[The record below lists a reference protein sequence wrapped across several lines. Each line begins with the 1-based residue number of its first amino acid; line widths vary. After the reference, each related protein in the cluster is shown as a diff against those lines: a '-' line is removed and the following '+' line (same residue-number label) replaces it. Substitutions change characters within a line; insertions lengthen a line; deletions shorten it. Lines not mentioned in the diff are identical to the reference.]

1 MDRFSLLPASSRLPR
16 VRLAARLALL
26 LLAALTS
33 TAWLVAP
40 ARAAVVTGL
49 FSFTGP
55 PDGLSPASGPV
66 RGNDGNFYGTISQGG
81 ARNNGTIYRITPA
94 GTLTTLYSFTGGADG
109 AAPMAGLT
117 LGKDGNFYGTTPNSG
132 TGGYGTVF
140 QFTSAGVLT
149 TLFSF
154 SNDADGGQPTAS
166 LVQGGDGNFYGTT
179 KTGGLGVG
187 TFFRITPAGTLTTLY
202 SFDPSMDG
210 YSVPN
215 ALLQG
220 KDGNF
225 YGAALL
231 GGADGDGTI
240 FRITPDG
247 ALTTL
252 YTFTGDTDG
261 GDPNGGL
268 AQDAEG
274 NLYGTTTSYG
284 GDFGQGTVFR
294 VTLDGTLTT
303 LHTFEYYGDGG
314 DPSTG
319 LVLGSDGN
327 FYGATNQGGDNN
339 LTGGTIF
346 QITPTGVF
354 TTLYSFSG
362 GADGSFPGATLA
374 QDADGTLYG
383 VTLQGGAGG
392 YGTVFRVTTTGALT
406 TLFTF
411 VRGAD
416 ALQPTVGLTKG
427 SDGNFYGTTQQGGLY
442 NDGAVFRVT
451 PAGALTT
458 IYSFT
463 NGADGTAPGY
473 ALTLGD
479 DGNFY
484 GTANGGSTGQGLV
497 FRVTPDG
504 QLTTLYTFD
513 AGPDGNVPDAA
524 LVKGRDGNFYGS
536 TIAYSYDGFNFLPGT
551 IFQITPTGT
560 LTTLY
565 RFTDYNADG
574 QITGLMQG
582 RDGNL
587 YGTSGGGTNG
597 GGRVFQFNLANGV
610 FTPLYNFAGGV
621 DGGNP
626 VGALVQGRD
635 GKFYGVTQ
643 QGGVSNA
650 GTVYSITADG
660 TFSNIA
666 SFDGGAGGSFPYFAG
681 LALGND
687 GNFYGTTLLGGTG
700 GAGTV
705 FRVTAAGVL
714 KSLYSFTNGVD
725 GGQPLAGLAL
735 GNDGNFY
742 GTTYTGG
749 ANGLGAI
756 FRLRVIQTAFRP
768 VGTGTTSAA
777 NATTGKADAPNTI
790 AIH

>member
-1 MDRFSLLPASSRLPR
+1 MDRFSLLPVSYRLPCVR
-16 VRLAARLALL
+16 VALL
-26 LLAALTS
+26 LLAAVALP
-33 TAWLVAP
+33 AWLAVP
-40 ARAAVVTGL
+40 ARAGVVTGL

-55 PDGLSPASGPV
+55 PNGLSPASGPV

-94 GTLTTLYSFTGGADG
+94 GALTTLYSFTGGADG
-109 AAPMAGLT
+109 AAPMAGLV

-140 QFTSAGVLT
+140 QFTPAGVLT

-166 LVQGGDGNFYGTT
+166 LVQGRDGNFYGTT
-179 KTGGLGVG
+179 KSGALGVG

-252 YTFTGDTDG
+252 YAFTGDTDG

-268 AQDAEG
+268 AQDAQG

-303 LHTFEYYGDGG
+303 LHTFGYYGDGG

-319 LVLGSDGN
+319 LVQGSDGN

-346 QITPTGVF
+346 QITATGVF

-362 GADGSFPGATLA
+362 GADGSLPGATLT
-374 QDADGTLYG
+374 QNTDGSLYG
-383 VTLQGGAGG
+383 VTVQGGTGG
-392 YGTVFRVTTTGALT
+392 YGTVFRVTTAGALT

-427 SDGNFYGTTQQGGLY
+427 NDGNFYGTTQEGGLY
-442 NDGAVFRVT
+442 NDGTVFRVT
-451 PAGALTT
+451 PAGVLTT
-458 IYSFT
+458 IYNFT
-463 NGADGTAPGY
+463 NGTDGTGPAV
-473 ALTLGD
+473 ALT
-479 DGNFY
+479 
-484 GTANGGSTGQGLV
+484 
-497 FRVTPDG
+497 
-504 QLTTLYTFD
+504 
-513 AGPDGNVPDAA
+513 
-524 LVKGRDGNFYGS
+524 
-536 TIAYSYDGFNFLPGT
+536 
-551 IFQITPTGT
+551 
-560 LTTLY
+560 
-565 RFTDYNADG
+565 
-574 QITGLMQG
+574 
-582 RDGNL
+582 
-587 YGTSGGGTNG
+587 
-597 GGRVFQFNLANGV
+597 
-610 FTPLYNFAGGV
+610 
-621 DGGNP
+621 
-626 VGALVQGRD
+626 
-635 GKFYGVTQ
+635 
-643 QGGVSNA
+643 
-650 GTVYSITADG
+650 
-660 TFSNIA
+660 
-666 SFDGGAGGSFPYFAG
+666 
-681 LALGND
+681 LGND
-687 GNFYGTTLLGGTG
+687 GNLVWHRRRWTQ
-700 GAGTV
+700 
-705 FRVTAAGVL
+705 RR
-714 KSLYSFTNGVD
+714 
-725 GGQPLAGLAL
+725 
-735 GNDGNFY
+735 
-742 GTTYTGG
+742 
-749 ANGLGAI
+749 GLGVPGDPGRCADHPPQLHRLHGRGSSRPRAARQGERRQSLWCHRRVHQR
-756 FRLRVIQTAFRP
+756 RLRLPARHDLSDHADGYADDPLLLHRPQRGRRGRWIGPGTRRKFLRHFRP
-768 VGTGTTSAA
+768 GNQLLWPRVPTHPGGCVDRSLQL
-777 NATTGKADAPNTI
+777 
-790 AIH
+790 